1 MKFHSDLSSFYR
13 REVVPALLSIP
24 VTATTSK
31 MAALTKRI
39 YSSVFL
45 ISLALVN
52 KGQIFQILYEILQEV
67 IF

>member
-1 MKFHSDLSSFYR
+1 M
-13 REVVPALLSIP
+13 PALLSIP

-45 ISLALVN
+45 MSLALVN